1 MRSYNWAHTAHAGL
15 LTNSCLTQL
24 VVLILQS
31 YGTAGREAG
40 TACTLCSTQNT
51 GFSFEW
57 DMNNDIWQA
66 TAVSKLNANQSGD
79 CLSEFQQV

>member
-1 MRSYNWAHTAHAGL
+1 LHGLQLHAIVTPSSLTRLCL
-15 LTNSCLTQL
+15 LN
-24 VVLILQS
+24 LQS

-57 DMNNDIWQA
+57 NMNNDIWQA
-66 TAVSKLNANQSGD
+66 AAVSKLNANQSGD
-79 CLSEFQQV
+79 CLSEFQQVMAL